1 MKIKKWIKNKKFAG
15 IFTPSKLFS
24 FIGKLIFH
32 RRNIESKRET
42 KSQEM
47 IRRFKYNK
55 SAVFGLI
62 LILILVFCGIFANII
77 APNDPTP
84 SPPELEKSLKP
95 GFWSDEGL
103 ENTPLGTDMLGRC
116 IFSRIL
122 HGARI
127 SLTVGFVA
135 VGIAALIG
143 IALGVTAGY
152 YGGWIDSILMRIVDI
167 LFSFPGLLLAIV
179 IVAVIGQGL
188 DKAMIAIGIVYSPQ
202 MARIIRGSVLYVKE
216 TEYIEAQKAIGSS
229 NWRIVIRHV
238 LPNSLAPIIVYGTL
252 MMASAILDAAALGF
266 LGLGAQPP
274 APEWGAMLSESRF
287 YIVSGAWWAATFPG
301 IAIIFA
307 VLGLN
312 LLGDGLRDIL
322 DPRLKT

>member
-1 MKIKKWIKNKKFAG
+1 MV
-15 IFTPSKLFS
+15 
-24 FIGKLIFH
+24 
-32 RRNIESKRET
+32 RERET
-42 KSQEM
+42 KTQEL

-62 LILILVFCGIFANII
+62 LILCLVFLAIFADFI

-84 SPPELEKSLKP
+84 SPPELENSLKP
-95 GFWSDEGL
+95 GFWSNEGI
-103 ENTPLGTDMLGRC
+103 EGSPLGTDMLGRC
-116 IFSRIL
+116 VLSRIIF
-122 HGARI
+122 GARI

-135 VGIAALIG
+135 VGIASLLG
-143 IALGVTAGY
+143 IIIGVTAGY
-152 YGGWIDSILMRIVDI
+152 FGKWVDSLLMRIVDI
-167 LFSFPGLLLAIV
+167 IFSFPALLLAIV
-179 IVAVIGQGL
+179 IVATIGQGL
-188 DKAMIAIGIVYSPQ
+188 DKAMIAIGIVYAPQ
-202 MARIIRGSVLYVKE
+202 MARIMRGSVLYIKE
-216 TEYIEAQKAIGSS
+216 MEYIEAQKAIGSK
-229 NWRIVIRHV
+229 NLRIIFRHV
-238 LPNSLAPIIVYGTL
+238 IPNSLAPVIVYGTL

-274 APEWGAMLSESRF
+274 APEWGAMLSESRL

-301 IAIIFA
+301 IAIILA